1 MLKVQ
6 DKPFT
11 NIEDIT
17 KINMVTQNVVVCT
30 SLITLCACAQGVEY
44 SLCLSICGFV
54 SLFGYTE
61 MSTLSE
67 VGNHAMCTYHVRVR
81 NEKIVA
87 STYLTSESVLR
98 RAKKQGLFLLI

>member
-30 SLITLCACAQGVEY
+30 SLPAGINLCGHSADCVVGLDQQDVCP
-44 SLCLSICGFV
+44 LHF
-54 SLFGYTE
+54 LFMGLNTH
-61 MSTLSE
+61 TCV
-67 VGNHAMCTYHVRVR
+67 VG
-81 NEKIVA
+81 
-87 STYLTSESVLR
+87 S
-98 RAKKQGLFLLI
+98 

>member
-30 SLITLCACAQGVEY
+30 SLPAGINLCGHSADC
-44 SLCLSICGFV
+44 
-54 SLFGYTE
+54 
-61 MSTLSE
+61 
-67 VGNHAMCTYHVRVR
+67 N
-81 NEKIVA
+81 
-87 STYLTSESVLR
+87 
-98 RAKKQGLFLLI
+98 LI

>member
-30 SLITLCACAQGVEY
+30 SLPAGINLCGHSVDCIVVKLI
-44 SLCLSICGFV
+44 SRSLSIFRVCV
-54 SLFGYTE
+54 Y
-61 MSTLSE
+61 
-67 VGNHAMCTYHVRVR
+67 VG
-81 NEKIVA
+81 I
-87 STYLTSESVLR
+87 
-98 RAKKQGLFLLI
+98 

>member
-30 SLITLCACAQGVEY
+30 SLPAGINLCGHSVDCWQGFRLSLTL
-44 SLCLSICGFV
+44 
-54 SLFGYTE
+54 
-61 MSTLSE
+61 
-67 VGNHAMCTYHVRVR
+67 
-81 NEKIVA
+81 
-87 STYLTSESVLR
+87 
-98 RAKKQGLFLLI
+98 

>member
-30 SLITLCACAQGVEY
+30 SLPAGINLCGHSADCNAIATVFPKIVFSCCYMYLWSGW
-44 SLCLSICGFV
+44 F
-54 SLFGYTE
+54 SLF
-61 MSTLSE
+61 
-67 VGNHAMCTYHVRVR
+67 
-81 NEKIVA
+81 
-87 STYLTSESVLR
+87 
-98 RAKKQGLFLLI
+98 